1 MTNPENIVRLRV
13 LLGFLKAGRVLDH
26 GSSVLLLGA
35 LVAGGRGPGG
45 LVAAASA
52 GAVLLGLLEKYL
64 AWRVALDVEFF
75 AVLLEQPGQETA
87 FDAAL
92 AEFLGRPAVAATRPM
107 ASRWQGARRL
117 VQLQAAALAAQ
128 VLAVAIGAVGLAMG
142 AR

>member
-1 MTNPENIVRLRV
+1 M
-13 LLGFLKAGRVLDH
+13 LGFLKAGRVLDH

-35 LVAGGRGPGG
+35 LVAGGRGSGG

-117 VQLQAAALAAQ
+117 VRQQAVVLGAQ
-128 VLAVAIGAVGLAMG
+128 VVAVVVGVACIAIGPQ
-142 AR
+142 